1 MSILSVRFPLITSSR
16 VCGIAAS
23 RFCFINCFVG
33 ACKAKQNTYVMSSED
48 ILVIVVLIV
57 IFYLCRELNCWY
69 FKINDRKKQMDQM
82 IENQQEII
90 NLLKKLNHAEQ
101 ENSSPEA

>member
-1 MSILSVRFPLITSSR
+1 
-16 VCGIAAS
+16 
-23 RFCFINCFVG
+23 
-33 ACKAKQNTYVMSSED
+33 MSSED